1 MKCGYADRVRVRAI
15 WLTFLVLAG
24 WAGAQSL
31 RVAVATTLADSGL
44 FGVLAEDF
52 ERGSGVGLTVIPAG
66 SGQGLNMLA
75 RGDVDAAVIHA
86 PGLEAEALAQGKA
99 ADGGCFAYN
108 HFVIAGPEADPAQ
121 VGLASSIQEAFTRI
135 ASSQSLFVSRGDH
148 SGTHEKELELW
159 RKASISPEGKWYLE
173 VGAGAGAALLLA
185 SERGAYLL
193 IDQGT
198 LASVQVRPG
207 IKILYQAQEPIVL
220 NRYRILLAGP
230 VAETLAQYLATP
242 AAQQIISSF
251 GGGGKFFPWQGECGD
266 LGDH

>member
-1 MKCGYADRVRVRAI
+1 MWVRAF
-15 WLTFLVLAG
+15 WLTLLVLTS

-52 ERGSGVGLTVIPAG
+52 ERSSGTGLTVIPAG
-66 SGQGLNMLA
+66 SGQGLNMLD
-75 RGDVDAAVIHA
+75 RGDIDAAVIHA
-86 PGLEAEALAQGKA
+86 PGLEAEALAQGNA
-99 ADGGCFAYN
+99 TDGGCFAYN

-121 VGLASSIQEAFTRI
+121 VGSASSIQEAFTRI
-135 ASSQSLFVSRGDH
+135 ANSRSLFVSRGDH

-159 RKASISPEGKWYLE
+159 REAGSLPGGKWYLE
-173 VGAGAGAALLLA
+173 VGAGAGTALLLA

-207 IKILYQAQEPIVL
+207 IKILYQAQEPVTL

-230 VAETLAQYLATP
+230 AAEPLAQYLATP